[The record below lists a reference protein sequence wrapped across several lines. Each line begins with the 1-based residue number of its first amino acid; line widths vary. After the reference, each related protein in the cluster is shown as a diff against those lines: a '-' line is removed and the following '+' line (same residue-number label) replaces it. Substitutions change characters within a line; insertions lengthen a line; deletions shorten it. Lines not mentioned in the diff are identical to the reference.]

1 MGNAKTERRKQII
14 KEASKLFARY
24 GSKKTSLDDIADA
37 IGLVKTSLYYYFKSK
52 EELFQAVIRFERE
65 MLINRIQKEID
76 KNFSAQRK
84 LHIYLVT
91 RMNGIK
97 ELINLYKLARESS
110 QEVLP
115 LIQEER
121 RLFFKA
127 EKKLVLDI
135 MKEGIQKNVF
145 HISDPE
151 FAAITIIASMRG
163 LESTI
168 RLYEDRQFTD
178 ADYDSMLSIL
188 CYGILK
194 P

>member
-1 MGNAKTERRKQII
+1 MKAIDVHAHVTSIFGYRRIAGEEIANALESYYGVTDVIKTE
-14 KEASKLFARY
+14 EEVVS
-24 GSKKTSLDDIADA
+24 D
-37 IGLVKTSLYYYFKSK
+37 FKSK

-65 MLINRIQKEID
+65 MLINRIQKKID
-76 KNFSAQRK
+76 KNSSAQRK

-145 HISDPE
+145 HVSDPE

-168 RLYEDRQFTD
+168 RLYEDRQFSN
-178 ADYDSMLSIL
+178 ADYDSMLNIL